1 VTGIVQLK
9 RLGDVAAFAR
19 HCEAV
24 GVALP
29 IDEVIDPHGPL
40 AASLEVT
47 DGSAGTRTVGNR
59 FTALPMEGWDGTTDG
74 EPTDLVRRRWRRLG
88 RSGAKLIWGGEAVA
102 VEPDGR
108 ANPNQLVI
116 SARTVD
122 QLAALRGEL
131 VAAHRDAHGRTD
143 DLLVGLQLT
152 HSGRWSRPL
161 GTPAPRTVLRH
172 PVLDARVGAGA
183 ESVFDDDELD
193 RLVDRY
199 VGAATIAADAGFD
212 FVDVKHCHGYLL
224 HELLAGRDRPGRFGG
239 SVGERLAFLSK
250 VVEGVRA
257 ARPGLAVG
265 VRLSAFDFVPFEP
278 GPDGRGRPVPDA
290 GGWTPFGATTDG
302 LGIDLTEV
310 HEAMARFRELGIGMV
325 CVTGGSP
332 YYNPHIQRPAYF
344 PPSDGYHPPD
354 DPLLDV
360 VRLIDVAAE
369 LAHEHRDL
377 AVVGSGY
384 SYLQDFVGY
393 VGQAVVRRGDA
404 ASVGLGRM
412 MLSYPEM
419 PADLLAGRPLN
430 RRQVCRTLSDCTTA
444 PRNGLVSGCY
454 PFDEFYKERPERV
467 ELAAAKRTARKQL
480 RPD

>member
-1 VTGIVQLK
+1 MARESATRFGAARAMAAGQAAA
-9 RLGDVAAFAR
+9 RLGDGERPAAPQRPAGFRVER
-19 HCEAV
+19 H
-24 GVALP
+24 GGGLQRT
-29 IDEVIDPHGPL
+29 PL
-40 AASLEVT
+40 CAA
-47 DGSAGTRTVGNR
+47 
-59 FTALPMEGWDGTTDG
+59 
-74 EPTDLVRRRWRRLG
+74 
-88 RSGAKLIWGGEAVA
+88 
-102 VEPDGR
+102 PDG
-108 ANPNQLVI
+108 
-116 SARTVD
+116 
-122 QLAALRGEL
+122 
-131 VAAHRDAHGRTD
+131 
-143 DLLVGLQLT
+143 
-152 HSGRWSRPL
+152 
-161 GTPAPRTVLRH
+161 
-172 PVLDARVGAGA
+172 
-183 ESVFDDDELD
+183 
-193 RLVDRY
+193 
-199 VGAATIAADAGFD
+199 
-212 FVDVKHCHGYLL
+212 VDV
-224 HELLAGRDRPGRFGG
+224 
-239 SVGERLAFLSK
+239 
-250 VVEGVRA
+250 
-257 ARPGLAVG
+257 
-265 VRLSAFDFVPFEP
+265 
-278 GPDGRGRPVPDA
+278 
-290 GGWTPFGATTDG
+290 
-302 LGIDLTEV
+302 DLTEV

-384 SYLQDFVGY
+384 SYLQDFVGH

-467 ELAAAKRTARKQL
+467 ELAAAKRTARQAA
-480 RPD
+480 PA